1 MALQLVIGNK
11 NYSSWSMRP
20 WVLMKQLGI
29 PFEEMKLRFCEG
41 RDTPFHQAVA
51 RFSPA
56 GLVPVLVD
64 DGFNVWDTLAI
75 TEYLHEKFPGAGVW
89 PADTKARARARSIA
103 SEMHA
108 GFGALRS
115 HCTMNIEAVLP
126 EVGARLWAEQE
137 GVRRSEAA
145 ARQAELVLHVL
156 DASSP
161 WRPDEPALLAG
172 FDGTKRLLVLN
183 KTDLPTALELPPE
196 LVAGAVRVS
205 CLTGTGLEDLKA
217 AIRRKV
223 WAGEVRAEMLEVMI
237 NARHADALRRA
248 REALERA
255 TAALTEGLT
264 LELAASDLRVAV
276 NAVGEIVGETATED
290 LLDRIFRE
298 FCIGK

>member
-1 MALQLVIGNK
+1 VGRPNVGKSSLLNQLLGHDRAIVSPHPGTTRDTIEETAN
-11 NYSSWSMRP
+11 
-20 WVLMKQLGI
+20 VDGI
-29 PFEEMKLRFCEG
+29 PVRFV
-41 RDTPFHQAVA
+41 DT
-51 RFSPA
+51 A
-56 GLVPVLVD
+56 GLR
-64 DGFNVWDTLAI
+64 AS
-75 TEYLHEKFPGAGVW
+75 
-89 PADTKARARARSIA
+89 AD
-103 SEMHA
+103 
-108 GFGALRS
+108 
-115 HCTMNIEAVLP
+115 AV
-126 EVGARLWAEQE
+126 EQE

-255 TAALTEGLT
+255 TAALAEGLT

-276 NAVGEIVGETATED
+276 NAVGEVVGETATED